1 MTDQFFGTVQEDMD
15 PFKKILVKIPG
26 FKGYIERQ
34 ARRDSDKL
42 LRDTIAERFEKEWQ
56 RISALQVEFIVQGE
70 ITYVDDLERAAI
82 KLRTFVDRIR
92 RATRGHSSLFE
103 AVQINEAELEKLYQ
117 YDAAL
122 LALADDVGRA
132 IDHVEASVGSDG
144 LPAALR
150 NLTSVSQAAIAAFNQ
165 REAAV
170 LGVEAAAGE
179 EPAAGDVPP
188 TPQQ

>member
-15 PFKKILVKIPG
+15 PFKKILAKIPG

-82 KLRTFVDRIR
+82 KLRTFADRIR

-103 AVQINEAELEKLYQ
+103 AVKINEAELEKLYQ
-117 YDAAL
+117 YDVTL

-132 IDHVEASVGSDG
+132 IDNVEASVGSDG

-150 NLTSVSQAAIAAFNQ
+150 NLTSTSQAAIEAFNQ

-170 LGVEAAAGE
+170 LGEDAAAVS
-179 EPAAGDVPP
+179 DVPSA
-188 TPQQ
+188 PQE

>member
-15 PFKKILVKIPG
+15 PFKKILAKIPG

-42 LRDTIAERFEKEWQ
+42 LRDSIAERFEKEWQ

-82 KLRTFVDRIR
+82 KLRTFADRIR

-103 AVQINEAELEKLYQ
+103 AVKINEAELEKLYQ
-117 YDAAL
+117 YDAQL
-122 LALADDVGRA
+122 LDLADGVARA
-132 IDHVEASVGSDG
+132 IDNLEASIGSDG
-144 LPAALR
+144 LPAAIR
-150 NLTSVSQAAIAAFNQ
+150 NLTSTSQAAIEAFNL
-165 REAAV
+165 REEAV
-170 LGVEAAAGE
+170 LGESPAESDTPAVTDSP
-179 EPAAGDVPP
+179 EPL
-188 TPQQ
+188 Q